1 MFLQFNDNTRDR
13 GLFYQAL
20 TVVLEIALNDE
31 LEFEHYYKNLSRMF
45 GEEKMLAAVGSVNG
59 DVRFYGLTETSMHLE
74 GIGRYQ
80 RLITSCQKLHGW
92 RAANVG
98 R

>member
-20 TVVLEIALNDE
+20 TAVLEIAIDDE
-31 LEFEHYYKNLSRMF
+31 LEFEDYYKNLSRMF
-45 GEEKMLAAVGSVNG
+45 GEEKILAAVGSVNG
-59 DVRFYGLTETSMHLE
+59 DVRFYGLTETGMQLE
-74 GIGRYQ
+74 GIDRHQ
-80 RLITSCQKLHGW
+80 RLITSYQKLHAW
-92 RAANVG
+92 RVANAK